1 MKHKIIIFYK
11 YIALAYEVKSFF
23 DTLIS
28 FNIIILNKTIKS
40 VANLVILLLDDDFS
54 FSLRNKNM
62 LRLQND
68 VITFI

>member
-11 YIALAYEVKSFF
+11 HIALAYEVKSFF
-23 DTLIS
+23 DILIS